1 MTAHDA
7 HRSSCSASP
16 RGGSAWRGS
25 RRRTRPP
32 RSPRARRAA
41 CSKCTRIAW
50 RWRGWNSTTSRRRGT
65 CARWRGSSLAFA
77 ATLPSTRCRLG
88 RSPGRAQPPLRAHP
102 SCPPR
107 GGAGSR
113 AAAPPRASLLP
124 SARRGGVARS
134 RPSSRI
140 PPRGVPGPRA
150 ASAPP
155 RASLLGV
162 SGLRDEG
169 RGRVVVGG
177 VSRHVRCFRGR
188 INWEVCHV
196 MCAVSENVSIGRCH
210 VMCVVSENVSIG
222 RCVTSCALF
231 VITYQLGGVS
241 RPADRIGGGRY
252 LSYRAA
258 CGSHTAC
265 SNHAACIN
273 HAACTNHAACITHA
287 ACINHAARGNPEI
300 TQYRKP
306 PPPRPLEDPSRSLA
320 RPPCSPCNCP
330 DWAH

>member
-113 AAAPPRASLLP
+113 AAAPPRASL
-124 SARRGGVARS
+124 
-134 RPSSRI
+134 
-140 PPRGVPGPRA
+140 RA
-150 ASAPP
+150 
-155 RASLLGV
+155 
-162 SGLRDEG
+162 EC
-169 RGRVVVGG
+169 RGRAQPRPLLAHPSWVSVGCATRVEG
-177 VSRHVRCFRGR
+177 AWLS
-188 INWEVCHV
+188 EVCHV
-196 MCAVSENVSIGRCH
+196 MCAVSED
-210 VMCVVSENVSIG
+210 VSIG

-231 VITYQLGGVS
+231 QRTYQLGGVTSCALFQRTCQLGGVS
-241 RPADRIGGGRY
+241 RHVRC
-252 LSYRAA
+252 L
-258 CGSHTAC
+258 
-265 SNHAACIN
+265 
-273 HAACTNHAACITHA
+273 
-287 ACINHAARGNPEI
+287 
-300 TQYRKP
+300 
-306 PPPRPLEDPSRSLA
+306 
-320 RPPCSPCNCP
+320 
-330 DWAH
+330 